1 MLTCREPFYNRV
13 VTFCCCRC
21 CYCCSYCCYTVIYSF
36 LPLLALPNITMPIP
50 GTVVRTVAGHWLLRI
65 CEATGTPPVYT
76 AIVWNSTVL
85 FNKTNTVDAR
95 LYEEGNY
102 YCVATNYYGT
112 DTRVIPVV
120 IIGKNFGVLFCA
132 IRIIVNFPCV
142 LSCSLFGRNSQIS
155 L

>member
-1 MLTCREPFYNRV
+1 
-13 VTFCCCRC
+13 
-21 CYCCSYCCYTVIYSF
+21 
-36 LPLLALPNITMPIP
+36 MPIP

-95 LYEEGNY
+95 LHEEGNH
-102 YCVATNYYGT
+102 YCVATNNYGT

-120 IIGKNFGVLFCA
+120 IIGKNFGVLFPA
-132 IRIIVNFPCV
+132 IRIIVNFLCD
-142 LSCSLFGRNSQIS
+142 LSCSLFGRLSQSS

>member
-1 MLTCREPFYNRV
+1 
-13 VTFCCCRC
+13 
-21 CYCCSYCCYTVIYSF
+21 
-36 LPLLALPNITMPIP
+36 MPIP
-50 GTVVRTVAGHWLLRI
+50 STVVRTVAGHWLLRI

-85 FNKTNTVDAR
+85 FNETNTVDAR

>member
-1 MLTCREPFYNRV
+1 MLTWREPFYNRV
-13 VTFCCCRC
+13 VTICCCRC
-21 CYCCSYCCYTVIYSF
+21 CYCCSYCCYTVIYLF

-85 FNKTNTVDAR
+85 FNETNTVDAR
-95 LYEEGNY
+95 LYEEGSY
-102 YCVATNYYGT
+102 YCVASNNYGT

-132 IRIIVNFPCV
+132 IRIIVNFPCD
-142 LSCSLFGRNSQIS
+142 LSCSLFGRNSQSS